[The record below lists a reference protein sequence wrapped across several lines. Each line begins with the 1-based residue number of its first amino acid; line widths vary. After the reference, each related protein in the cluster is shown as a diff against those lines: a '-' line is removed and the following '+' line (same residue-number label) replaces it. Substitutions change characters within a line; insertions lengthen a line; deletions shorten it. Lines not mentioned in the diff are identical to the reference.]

1 MGILE
6 EIKKSAEDTA
16 EEVKKGV
23 GSVGAAADNAAGG
36 DVKNWF
42 NDFNKNPLETV
53 FDTYTQVMSGG
64 TIKREGDKFKRG
76 GYLWE
81 GLGELT
87 GANANRKDA
96 MNANDAKNEA
106 VSAQNKARLDEL
118 ERRKQL
124 DINASVTVGLLRE
137 SSAASQSRGL
147 LLGGANDPASD
158 FLGL

>member
-1 MGILE
+1 MGLLDDF
-6 EIKKSAEDTA
+6 KKAVD
-16 EEVKKGV
+16 KGV
-23 GSVGAAADNAAGG
+23 DDTSNAVGNAAGG

-64 TIKREGDKFKRG
+64 TIKREGDKFKKG

-87 GANANRKDA
+87 GANASRKDA

-118 ERRKQL
+118 QRRKQL